1 MKKLNTLATIAFL
14 LFFMETEVEAAPSK
28 KNFRGAR
35 EDASTVVEE
44 FRKHVET
51 VPYFSDTALTAA
63 GNQIEEH
70 IKCLKNWNDRE
81 AYVEEHHLK
90 EYVGTYRDSLQYYK
104 GIATV
109 LIDNFM
115 KQHRLG
121 NADEETECRKTMQ
134 GILDDKLG
142 TRETSLNLLDRELNT
157 PVEKPL
163 ADWKLIGAIA
173 GAVLLVGLLF
183 AVFRRNRNQAA
194 PAPVNAKGNYNAP
207 QNGPQNADSGIVV
220 RRKTATIL
228 KKQSLEDVIG
238 NPDYLQID
246 VADFCYESAV
256 RRMYIKNTCIADI
269 YNMYANDAD
278 HPENAK
284 EYGCMVLGRWVY
296 DNESQEY
303 YVSLEQIVLPG
314 DDAVFAEYE
323 LNFGGKIKLRV
334 LEQLR
339 RLRRETNFQY
349 DLTCWV
355 HSHPGLGV
363 FFSNS
368 DVSVQTQLKHP
379 THPNFLTAIV
389 VDVLTPTQE
398 LGIFTFR
405 RDQNINSSNDLKRLY
420 SLKEWYAW
428 AVQSLGNRAQE
439 ANEEFNHADF
449 FDTLAEAKK
458 RHDLCKGVLLNR
470 DIIIDMC
477 MSMSAQ
483 SSGFVGYVH
492 GRSYQKDSKVE
503 HLAERLSNNEAVAK
517 LDVVGCFVTDAHF
530 SIPTIRKAV
539 EGCIDKVSFVL
550 FYSPTTGIL
559 TTIPVVDGEL
569 STDETYYGEQTL
581 ENLKIWTRKK

>member
-1 MKKLNTLATIAFL
+1 MKTSNTLAMIAL
-14 LFFMETEVEAAPSK
+14 LFFLAGGQVHALPSK
-28 KNFRGAR
+28 KGKSTSNK
-35 EDASTVVEE
+35 EDATVVVEE

-51 VPYFSDTALTAA
+51 VPYFSDTALTAVR
-63 GNQIEEH
+63 NQIDEH

-81 AYVEEHHLK
+81 AYIEEHQLK
-90 EYVGTYRDSLQYYK
+90 EYISTYRDSLQYYK

-109 LIDNFM
+109 LIDNFL
-115 KQHRLG
+115 KQHKVG
-121 NADEETECRKTMQ
+121 PDEEQECLNSMK

-142 TRETSLNLLDRELNT
+142 ARETSLNLLDRELNT
-157 PVEKPL
+157 VTEKSSS
-163 ADWKLIGAIA
+163 DWKTVGWIVGGI
-173 GAVLLVGLLF
+173 LLVGVL
-183 AVFRRNRNQAA
+183 AVAFRKKGNQPAP
-194 PAPVNAKGNYNAP
+194 PAPVRTAP
-207 QNGPQNADSGIVV
+207 TGQPGADGGIIV

-238 NPDYLQID
+238 NPNYLQID
-246 VADFCYESAV
+246 VADFSYESAV
-256 RRMYIKNTCIADI
+256 RRIYIKNTCIVDI
-269 YNMYANDAD
+269 YKMYAGDISNPD
-278 HPENAK
+278 NAK

-339 RLRRETNFQY
+339 KLRRETNFQY

-405 RDQNINSSNDLKRLY
+405 RDQNINSKNDLKRLY
-420 SLKEWYAW
+420 SLKEWYEW
-428 AVQSLGNRAQE
+428 AVKSMGENMPD
-439 ANEEFNHADF
+439 ANEEFQHSDF
-449 FDTLAEAKK
+449 FDTLSEAKSYY
-458 RHDLCKGVLLNR
+458 DVCKCVLLNR
-470 DIIIDMC
+470 EIIVDMC

-492 GRSYQKDSKVE
+492 GRSYQKDQKVE
-503 HLAERLSNNEAVAK
+503 HLAELLSNNESVSK
-517 LDVVGCFVTDAHF
+517 LDLVGCFVTDTHF

-539 EGCIDKVSFVL
+539 ENNLEKMNFVL
-550 FYSPTTGIL
+550 FYSPVTGVL
-559 TTIPVVDGEL
+559 TTIPVIDGKL
-569 STDETYYGEQTL
+569 ATDENYYGEKQL
-581 ENLKIWTRKK
+581 EDLKIWTRKK

>member
-1 MKKLNTLATIAFL
+1 MKKLNTQAIIAFL
-14 LFFMETEVEAAPSK
+14 LFFMWTELQAAPSK
-28 KNFRGAR
+28 KNYRPVK
-35 EDASTVVEE
+35 EDAATVVEV

-51 VPYFSDTALTAA
+51 VPYFSDTALTAVS
-63 GNQIEEH
+63 NQIEEH
-70 IKCLKNWNDRE
+70 INCLKNWNDRE
-81 AYVEEHHLK
+81 AYVEDHHLK
-90 EYVGTYRDSLQYYK
+90 EYISTYRDSLQYYK

-109 LIDNFM
+109 LIDNFL
-115 KQHRLG
+115 KQHKLG
-121 NADEETECRKTMQ
+121 NADEEVECRKTMQ

-157 PVEKPL
+157 PVEKPF
-163 ADWKLIGAIA
+163 ADWKIIWTII
-173 GAVLLVGLLF
+173 GAVLLIGILI
-183 AVFRRNRNQAA
+183 AVFRKNRNQPA
-194 PAPVNAKGNYNAP
+194 PATPVSAKSTYNAP
-207 QNGPQNADSGIVV
+207 SNNDNGIVV

-256 RRMYIKNTCIADI
+256 RRMYIKNKCIVDI
-269 YNMYANDAD
+269 YNMYADDANN
-278 HPENAK
+278 PENAK

-339 RLRRETNFQY
+339 KLRRETNFQY

-389 VDVLTPTQE
+389 IDVLTPTQE

-405 RDQNINSSNDLKRLY
+405 RDQNINSANDLKRLY

-428 AVQSLGNRAQE
+428 AVQSLGDRAQD

-449 FDTLAEAKK
+449 FDTLSEAKK
-458 RHDLCKGVLLNR
+458 RSDLCKCVLLNR

-492 GRSYQKDSKVE
+492 GRSYQKDTKVE

-559 TTIPVVDGEL
+559 TTIPIVDGEL
-569 STDETYYGEQTL
+569 STDENYYGEQPL